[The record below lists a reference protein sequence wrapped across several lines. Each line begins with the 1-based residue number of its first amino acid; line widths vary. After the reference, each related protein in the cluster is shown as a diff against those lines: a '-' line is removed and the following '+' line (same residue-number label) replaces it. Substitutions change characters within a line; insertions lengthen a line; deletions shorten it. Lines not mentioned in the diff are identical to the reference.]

1 MVEGG
6 AADKEQLQTLLA
18 ADRLRYMIEGVGE
31 ADKDQLQTML
41 AVDRLWY
48 MIGDI
53 LSCFYGIVTVTRPE
67 KNVILFLMCG
77 YRNYYD
83 KYSASMAS
91 ALFPVAQN
99 AAVGFLSF
107 YTGGI
112 RPFCLYLLKSEQSDF
127 FVYQV

>member
-41 AVDRLWY
+41 VVDRLWY

-53 LSCFYGIVTVTRPE
+53 LSCFYGIVSCNCNASRKECYPVF
-67 KNVILFLMCG
+67 NVW
-77 YRNYYD
+77 
-83 KYSASMAS
+83 
-91 ALFPVAQN
+91 
-99 AAVGFLSF
+99 LSE
-107 YTGGI
+107 
-112 RPFCLYLLKSEQSDF
+112 LL
-127 FVYQV
+127 